1 MVLARIM
8 NTSTQ
13 QTNGSKTMWQDS
25 ETEDSAGFADP
36 CGDAVTAFAVAFV
49 VALIAFLTWAYQ
61 RGALPLWG

>member
-1 MVLARIM
+1 
-8 NTSTQ
+8 
-13 QTNGSKTMWQDS
+13 MWQDS

-61 RGALPLWG
+61 NGSLPLTLWGTA